1 MQNLSELCF
10 NQVHKDLKEPED
22 AKKSEERFNNCIHRH
37 MFAFKLVVETINN
50 EAKSLWLNIIKS

>member
-10 NQVHKDLKEPED
+10 NQVFKDLKEPED

-50 EAKSLWLNIIKS
+50 EAKSL